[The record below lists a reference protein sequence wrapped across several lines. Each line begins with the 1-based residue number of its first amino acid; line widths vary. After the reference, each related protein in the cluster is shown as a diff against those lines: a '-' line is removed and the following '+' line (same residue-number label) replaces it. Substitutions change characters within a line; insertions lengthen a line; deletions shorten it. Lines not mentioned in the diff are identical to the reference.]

1 MNATVS
7 IKLVEG
13 PLGASSHRPTAGAGA
28 WVVFEGVVRPTED
41 GRTLAALDYE
51 HYPPMTER
59 ELKRLA
65 ERIAE
70 EGRLLAMHVEH
81 SVGPVAV
88 GETSFRLSVAAAH
101 RAEALS
107 ATDSFIA
114 EMKRTVPLWKN
125 PRFG

>member
-7 IKLVEG
+7 VTLIEG
-13 PLGASSHRPTAGAGA
+13 PLGDSSHRPTADAGA

-41 GRTLAALDYE
+41 GRTLVALNYE

-59 ELKRLA
+59 ELMRLA
-65 ERIAE
+65 KRIAE
-70 EGRLLAMHVEH
+70 DGRLLAVHVEH

-101 RAEALS
+101 RAEALA

-125 PRFG
+125 ARFG